1 MKKIGYVVWFN
12 ILLLSFVCT
21 DLINETAW
29 LKDTLYGIT
38 WIALL
43 FVVLYFKKN
52 NFDKMI
58 LLIVELI
65 LLGRKNLSERVRAVW
80 FGNLESAERIVW
92 SIIVVMLFVLFAIL
106 SIYYILKKR
115 DRDRNNYDEFAVSS
129 EEEGDAFDEERA
141 RNGKAVWIIGLLL
154 FSVSGY
160 LLYLYQ
166 VVYLGKSL
174 DITIHEDAIFN
185 LVNYL
190 VQYVLFIGGILI
202 VIGLIVN
209 SVEVFL
215 LDKCKGKNEK
225 RQEKETGEDQ
235 KAEKAEE
242 TVGGQKAE
250 TVEETVRLTKRIFL
264 FSLYIMLLISYLEY
278 KQVLSVDAVINV
290 LTNNTSGIVSV
301 VLVFLYVGIV
311 MIVSLVIAI
320 LVELRNSIKESF
332 IELAKDILEK
342 CKNTLKNIVNFIA
355 FITVDLFSAVID
367 LLVGESEDKP
377 RDREKGE
384 PSDEV
389 IAEEQTEESSVAD
402 TANEE

>member
-43 FVVLYFKKN
+43 FVVIYFKKN

-58 LLIVELI
+58 LLIVELT

-92 SIIVVMLFVLFAIL
+92 SIIIIMLFVLFALL
-106 SIYYILKKR
+106 SANYLLKK
-115 DRDRNNYDEFAVSS
+115 RDRNNYDEFAVSS
-129 EEEGDAFDEERA
+129 EAEGEAVDEEKV

-185 LVNYL
+185 LINYL

-225 RQEKETGEDQ
+225 RQEKET
-235 KAEKAEE
+235 
-242 TVGGQKAE
+242 VGGQKAEKVEE

-264 FSLYIMLLISYLEY
+264 FSLYIMLLIGYLEY

-332 IELAKDILEK
+332 IELANDILNK

-377 RDREKGE
+377 SDGEKGE
-384 PSDEV
+384 PSKEV
-389 IAEEQTEESSVAD
+389 ITGEQTEELSESD
-402 TANEE
+402 TDNEE

>member
-1 MKKIGYVVWFN
+1 MKKIRCIVWFY

-21 DLINETAW
+21 DLIYETEW

-38 WIALL
+38 WITLL
-43 FVVLYFKKN
+43 FVVIYYKKN
-52 NFDKMI
+52 NFDKII

-65 LLGRKNLSERVRAVW
+65 LLGRKKLSERVRAAW
-80 FGNLESAERIVW
+80 FSDSDSTERIVW
-92 SIIVVMLFVLFAIL
+92 SIIIVLLFMLFAGL
-106 SIYYILKKR
+106 SAYYILKKR
-115 DRDRNNYDEFAVSS
+115 DRNNLNEFAVSS
-129 EEEGDAFDEERA
+129 EEEGEAKCNVFDEEQA
-141 RNGKAVWIIGLLL
+141 RSDKGVWMIGLLL

-166 VVYLGKSL
+166 VIYLGKTF

-185 LVNYL
+185 LVDYL
-190 VQYVLFIGGILI
+190 VQYVLFIGGMLI
-202 VIGLIVN
+202 AIGLIVN
-209 SVEVFL
+209 SAEVFL
-215 LDKCKGKNEK
+215 LDKCKSKNEK
-225 RQEKETGEDQ
+225 KQRKETEGKQ
-235 KAEKAEE
+235 KAEK
-242 TVGGQKAE
+242 
-250 TVEETVRLTKRIFL
+250 VEETVRLTKRIFL
-264 FSLYIMLLISYLEY
+264 FSLYIMLLIGFLEY

-290 LTNNTSGIVSV
+290 LTKNTSGIISV

-320 LVELRNSIKESF
+320 LVEFRNSIKDSF
-332 IELAKDILEK
+332 VELANDILNK

-377 RDREKGE
+377 SDREKE
-384 PSDEV
+384 ELSDEV

-402 TANEE
+402 TVNEE